1 MFRVPSADSENSNSN
16 AASSNMPTAVTAVD
30 QESASSSQ
38 SSAVTA
44 PNMSTTVNSADY
56 NDMDMSENNVPESS
70 LPAPKEE
77 SIFSSMTSS
86 SSSSSVPSTPPTPPT
101 QVTGKTTA
109 RCPKGSRRNK
119 KSGNCDPAPRKSKGN
134 RKSNNGQITRKRETT
149 NIGRIRA
156 LEHTQDA
163 ILAKLMELEEAK
175 K

>member
-1 MFRVPSADSENSNSN
+1 MFRVPSAESENSNSSV
-16 AASSNMPTAVTAVD
+16 ASSNMPTATTAVD

-44 PNMSTTVNSADY
+44 PNMSTTANSADY

-86 SSSSSVPSTPPTPPT
+86 SSSSSTPPTTPPT

-134 RKSNNGQITRKRETT
+134 RKSNNGQITRKKETT